1 MSECYK
7 NAVRMLQESSIY
19 ILNDIQDIEKDRL
32 HPKKK
37 NRPIASGAVSVIE
50 GLFLLLLSLVI
61 AVLFNAITSDGYHSY
76 IWLGFYFLLN
86 VLYSK
91 KLKDVPIVDVVILV
105 SGFLIRLMYGGVVTN
120 VVISRWLYLTVIMV
134 SFYMGLGKRRNEL
147 GKEKSENNT
156 RRVLKYYNYAF
167 LDKNMYLSL
176 GLAEAFYALWAIDS
190 PQQEL
195 LWTVPLIIIIGM
207 KYSLNIEGESD
218 GDPVEVILKDKYLWV
233 LGLIYMILV
242 AYIIY
247 WR

>member
-1 MSECYK
+1 
-7 NAVRMLQESSIY
+7 
-19 ILNDIQDIEKDRL
+19 
-32 HPKKK
+32 
-37 NRPIASGAVSVIE
+37 
-50 GLFLLLLSLVI
+50 
-61 AVLFNAITSDGYHSY
+61 
-76 IWLGFYFLLN
+76 LLN